1 MCDPLYEVLRD
12 VSTSCKVVTEIESRR
27 VGARGWRGGDGELVF
42 HKDGVSS
49 WGR

>member
-1 MCDPLYEVLRD
+1 MIHLYEVLRD
-12 VSTSCKVVTEIESRR
+12 MSTFCKVFTEIESKT